1 MRARARRG
9 ANPNCKGIKIKNS
22 YSYSFVTRT
31 YISFFFQ
38 RYPFDR
44 LTSPSLFGSKH
55 GCQLQSPES
64 SFLGDLD

>member
-1 MRARARRG
+1 VCRG
-9 ANPNCKGIKIKNS
+9 ANPHCKGSKIRN
-22 YSYSFVTRT
+22 SFVTRT

-38 RYPFDR
+38 RYHFGR
-44 LTSPSLFGSKH
+44 LASAGLFGSKH